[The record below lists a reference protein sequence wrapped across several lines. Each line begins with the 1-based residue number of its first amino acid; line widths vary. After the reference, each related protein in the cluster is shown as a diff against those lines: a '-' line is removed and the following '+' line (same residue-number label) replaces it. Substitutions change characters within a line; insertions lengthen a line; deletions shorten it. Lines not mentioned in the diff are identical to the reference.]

1 MLTLFKG
8 RHFKLVNQ
16 SSHHRSNAV
25 GSSLIHTIIRVRA
38 NAYFGFHIEIEGRA
52 QFQFDLRTG
61 VNSRNCFKF
70 TFTNPAV
77 TPTKGTTSIT

>member
-1 MLTLFKG
+1 MQTLFKG

-61 VNSRNCFKF
+61 TALNSPLRR
-70 TFTNPAV
+70 TNPAV